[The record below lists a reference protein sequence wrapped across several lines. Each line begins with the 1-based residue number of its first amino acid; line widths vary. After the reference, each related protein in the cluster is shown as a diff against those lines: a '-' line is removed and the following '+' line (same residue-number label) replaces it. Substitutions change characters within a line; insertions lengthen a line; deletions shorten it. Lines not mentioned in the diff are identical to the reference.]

1 MVKFKENDIF
11 ALKIEDETSEYYGRY
26 IILIKCSNSEWEES
40 TNKQLFRFKI
50 SKNKTLP
57 QLNEINSLEYIITF
71 AQHELKKYLP
81 FDGCKKFKELKKER
95 DKLQVYPDEYGYLY
109 SFITKIYWVSKN
121 IPKNLIYIGNMV
133 LELPYH
139 EYIPACEYGYIRE
152 YSGWKNIEKEL
163 INDYKSY
170 NLKQSKIFC
179 KEAAT
184 NAKNEVIDLIK
195 LEKRLETLDYNKIH
209 LNDEEIIEDSL
220 TYVGGEDEDPFK

>member
-11 ALKIEDETSEYYGRY
+11 ALKIEDETSEY
-26 IILIKCSNSEWEES
+26 
-40 TNKQLFRFKI
+40 
-50 SKNKTLP
+50 
-57 QLNEINSLEYIITF
+57 IITF
-71 AQHELKKYLP
+71 VQHELKKYLP

-195 LEKRLETLDYNKIH
+195 LEKRLQYIDYNKIH